1 MATGWFG
8 RRKSGDK
15 AVVDGTRIR
24 ELVEDKEAF
33 SSYVE
38 HKFEEL
44 DRDCDGKLSMRELQ
58 PAVED
63 IGAALGLPAVGS
75 SPSSDYIYDE
85 VLNEFTHGKQEE
97 VSKSQFKEV
106 LSDILL
112 GVAAGLKKDPIVI
125 LRVDGEDLKE
135 FITSSRFEYEAVA
148 IFSRFESSGTSL
160 RKCLTMG
167 LEHVTV
173 DKGMPPVSDTLV
185 SSNVVEPVL
194 KSFPDVV
201 LERPAS
207 QEAFLEHFKAFL
219 FGIIQRLQEC
229 PVIVAHSE
237 NTFNGRGIWRLLSN
251 KFELDKLLYEIW
263 KDLPK
268 DRHHKVLRD
277 YLRIALDKIAASADL
292 PPYGA
297 VAQVDGVV
305 NEVLKMVN
313 AGDEKLIDEEEFKKL
328 MKEILGC
335 ILLQLE
341 GSPIFVSCN
350 SVVHETLDSSSTLL
364 PPSLVEMSHDV

>member
-8 RRKSGDK
+8 RRKSGGK
-15 AVVDGTRIR
+15 SVVDGTRIT

-237 NTFNGRGIWRLLSN
+237 NIFNGRGIWRLLSN
-251 KFELDKLLYEIW
+251 KFELDK
-263 KDLPK
+263 
-268 DRHHKVLRD
+268 
-277 YLRIALDKIAASADL
+277 
-292 PPYGA
+292 
-297 VAQVDGVV
+297 VDGVV

-313 AGDEKLIDEEEFKKL
+313 AGDEKLIDEEEFKML

-335 ILLQLE
+335 IMLQLE